1 MKAQR
6 REKEASWV
14 GQKGDLKPKTKAPF
28 LEPDLYDYE
37 GIWIYLLI
45 YICVMYI

>member
-6 REKEASWV
+6 RGKEASWV

-28 LEPDLYDYE
+28 LEPDLYEYE
-37 GIWIYLLI
+37 G
-45 YICVMYI
+45 MYV